1 MGVTE
6 QEAMKENF
14 FHVKIRKKWLFPL
27 FSFYVYWSVL
37 LIGKGFGLTS
47 TDIVF
52 RGMTWCVLPFAVI
65 KLTMTRWRKREL
77 ICAIFLLLLGI
88 AVMFC
93 SKDTAVLLSFITIL
107 CVKGISLTKMMKYS
121 FFVRAVLFV
130 VRTTLAITGFL
141 DIQEIKRW
149 HVGYYTIRY
158 ALGYGHPNSAQ
169 YTVFLLTVLCV
180 LVYYARMKWYHYCL
194 LFAYN
199 CFIFRYTDS
208 RTGFLMTTLLILLVA
223 WVRNDKARWLR
234 KFLFYLSDKAYFVG
248 AFLSIMIC
256 VLFPVFPVLK
266 TFGTLSSRFR
276 TGYAVI
282 MDHVVP
288 PLFGTMTMNTDFGY
302 IEILYRNG
310 IIVFLLFII
319 GSYALTKRFVKR
331 QEWELA
337 IVMVLYA
344 IYALAESST
353 ASVLM
358 NVSLVYF
365 SELIFEQ
372 PKNQ

>member
-1 MGVTE
+1 
-6 QEAMKENF
+6 
-14 FHVKIRKKWLFPL
+14 
-27 FSFYVYWSVL
+27 
-37 LIGKGFGLTS
+37 
-47 TDIVF
+47 
-52 RGMTWCVLPFAVI
+52 
-65 KLTMTRWRKREL
+65 
-77 ICAIFLLLLGI
+77 
-88 AVMFC
+88 
-93 SKDTAVLLSFITIL
+93 
-107 CVKGISLTKMMKYS
+107 
-121 FFVRAVLFV
+121 
-130 VRTTLAITGFL
+130 
-141 DIQEIKRW
+141 
-149 HVGYYTIRY
+149 
-158 ALGYGHPNSAQ
+158 
-169 YTVFLLTVLCV
+169 
-180 LVYYARMKWYHYCL
+180 
-194 LFAYN
+194 
-199 CFIFRYTDS
+199 
-208 RTGFLMTTLLILLVA
+208 MTTLLILLVA